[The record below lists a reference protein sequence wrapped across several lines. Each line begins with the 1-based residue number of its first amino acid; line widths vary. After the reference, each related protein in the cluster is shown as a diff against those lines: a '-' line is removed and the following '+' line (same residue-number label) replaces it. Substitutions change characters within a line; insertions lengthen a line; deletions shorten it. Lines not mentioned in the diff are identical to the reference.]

1 METISGYVERIVY
14 RNPENG
20 YTVLSLYADKEE
32 ITCVG
37 NFVFVNEG
45 EYLKVEGEYISHAVY
60 GEQLKVSSYEQ
71 CAPTD
76 EQAILKY
83 LASGAVKGI
92 GEALAERIIK
102 RFGADTFRIM
112 EEEPERLAEV
122 KGISE
127 RKAMEIFKQF
137 YEKRE
142 MREAMVFLQQYDISS
157 GLAVKIYNFYGPGM
171 YEILKKNPYK
181 LAEDISGVGFKTA
194 DEIATKAGIVSD
206 SEYRIRAGILYVITY
221 AGSNGH
227 CFLPKSVLLEQAEQ
241 LLLVSKQ
248 KVEPVL
254 EELAKTRKV
263 ICTDAPDEPRVYSPV
278 MYYMELNTAR
288 MLLDLNQSCTPDER
302 KMAERIERVQKT
314 SGIRLDEKQ
323 RLAIEEATKNGLFV
337 LTGGPGTGKTTTI
350 NALIRFFESEGM
362 EILLAAPTGRAAKRM
377 TEATGMESRTIH
389 RLLEISH
396 NPDLPTEEMRFERNE
411 NKPLE
416 TDVLIVDEMSMV
428 DLPLMHAL
436 LKAVPVGT
444 RLILVGD
451 ENQLPSVG
459 PGNVLHDILKS
470 GLIPSVRLTKIF
482 RQGEES
488 HIVVNA
494 HKINRGEPLDLENKY
509 GDFFL
514 LQRNSSQDIL
524 GLTVALVRD
533 KIPAYVNCSPFDI
546 QVLTPMR
553 KGELGVEN
561 LNKVLQCYLNPADK
575 TKSERESRGFIFREG
590 DKVMQIKNNYQLEWE
605 IQDRRGFPIQNGTGV
620 FNGDMGILKQIN
632 HFEERVV
639 VEFDDGRIVRYGYG
653 DLEELELAYAVT
665 IHKSQGSEYPAVVI
679 PILSG
684 PRQLFHRNILYTA
697 VTRAKK
703 CVALVGSPQTVLG
716 MIENVKESERFTSL
730 ADKMTEMNE

>member
-1 METISGYVERIVY
+1 METLSGYVEKIVY
-14 RNPENG
+14 RNAENG
-20 YTVLSLYADKEE
+20 YTVLSLSADKEE

-45 EYLKVEGEYISHAVY
+45 EFLKVEGEYTEHAVY
-60 GEQLKVSSYEQ
+60 GEQFRVSSYEQ
-71 CAPTD
+71 CAPSD

-83 LASGAVKGI
+83 LSSGAVKGI
-92 GEALAERIIK
+92 GEALAGRIIK
-102 RFGADTFRIM
+102 KFGADTFRIM

-127 RKAMEIFKQF
+127 RKAMEIYRQF

-142 MREAMVFLQQYDISS
+142 MREAMVFLQQYDIST
-157 GLAVKIYNFYGPGM
+157 GLAVKIYNFYGPRM
-171 YEILKKNPYK
+171 YDILQKNPYK
-181 LAEDISGVGFKTA
+181 LAEDVYGVGFRTA
-194 DEIATKAGIVSD
+194 DEIAQKAGIVGD
-206 SEYRIRAGILYVITY
+206 SEYRIRAGILYVLTFSY
-221 AGSNGH
+221 GNGH
-227 CFLPKSVLLEQAEQ
+227 CFLPQNVLLEQCEQ
-241 LLLVSKQ
+241 LLEVSKQ
-248 KVEPVL
+248 KIEPVL
-254 EELAKTRKV
+254 EELSTQRKV
-263 ICTDAPDEPRVYSPV
+263 IVQAAQDEPRVYSPT

-288 MLLDLNQSCTPDER
+288 MLLDLAQSCHPDD
-302 KMAERIERVQKT
+302 KLMAGRIERLQK
-314 SGIRLDEKQ
+314 SFCIKLDEKQ
-323 RLAIEEATKNGLFV
+323 RLAVEEATKNGLFI

-350 NALIRFFESEGM
+350 NALIRYFEAEGM
-362 EILLAAPTGRAAKRM
+362 EVLLTAPTGRAAKRM
-377 TEATGMESRTIH
+377 SEATGKESRTIH

-396 NPDLPTEEMRFERNE
+396 NPELPGSEMRFERNE
-411 NKPLE
+411 EKPLE
-416 TDVLIVDEMSMV
+416 TDVLIVDEVSMV
-428 DLPLMHAL
+428 DLPLLHAL

-494 HKINRGEPLDLENKY
+494 HKINRGEQLDFENKY
-509 GDFFL
+509 DDFFL
-514 LQRNSSQDIL
+514 LRRNTSADIL
-524 GLTVALVRD
+524 GLTIALVRD
-533 KIPAYVNCSPFDI
+533 KIPAYIRCSPMDI

-561 LNKVLQCYLNPADK
+561 LNRILQHYLNPADK
-575 TKSERESRGFIFREG
+575 SKGERKAHGFVFREG

-605 IQDRRGFPIQNGTGV
+605 ITDKRGYPLQTGAGV
-620 FNGDMGILKQIN
+620 FNGDIGILKEIN
-632 HFEERVV
+632 TYDECAV
-639 VEFDDGRIVRYGYG
+639 VEFDDGRTARYGYG
-653 DLEELELAYAVT
+653 DMEELEPAYAVT

-697 VTRAKK
+697 VTRAKQ
-703 CVALVGSPQTVLG
+703 CVALVGSEQTIQG
-716 MIENVKESERFTSL
+716 MIENVKETERYTSL
-730 ADKMTEMNE
+730 AEKLSEM